1 MQRGNP
7 KCTVRG
13 DLWFCAFEKL
23 TASRCVGLFLACVV
37 RRRVCHSMPVPV
49 LVRWCKMVH
58 NAAFDIASLV
68 LDGGAVVK
76 ISDGAVVIVFKSV

>member
-13 DLWFCAFEKL
+13 DLGVCVLEKL

-49 LVRWCKMVH
+49 R
-58 NAAFDIASLV
+58 NAAFDDIASLV

-76 ISDGAVVIVFKSV
+76 LSEGTVVLVFNSV

>member
-1 MQRGNP
+1 M
-7 KCTVRG
+7 
-13 DLWFCAFEKL
+13 
-23 TASRCVGLFLACVV
+23 FLACVV

-49 LVRWCKMVH
+49 R

-76 ISDGAVVIVFKSV
+76 LSEGTVVLVFNSV